1 VASAA
6 CSLIN
11 KAHTGE
17 VYCSLAT
24 GTGSRFSAFM
34 PNYNSKMQKQ
44 KSSLSCPKGVETV
57 SNRQC
62 AGALMVSVGVAL
74 LCSTHVVCILVSLL
88 LMGFG
93 SYLLT
98 H

>member
-1 VASAA
+1 
-6 CSLIN
+6 
-11 KAHTGE
+11 
-17 VYCSLAT
+17 
-24 GTGSRFSAFM
+24 
-34 PNYNSKMQKQ
+34 MQKQ
-44 KSSLSCPKGVETV
+44 KSSLSYPKVVETV

-62 AGALMVSVGVAL
+62 AGALMVCVGVAL

>member
-1 VASAA
+1 
-6 CSLIN
+6 
-11 KAHTGE
+11 
-17 VYCSLAT
+17 
-24 GTGSRFSAFM
+24 
-34 PNYNSKMQKQ
+34 MQKQ

-57 SNRQC
+57 SSRQC
-62 AGALMVSVGVAL
+62 AGSLMVCVGVAL